1 MQVFKVQGMSCGH
14 CVRAVSA
21 ALLALDADAQVD
33 VDLAGGEVRVESRLS
48 AEQCWRRCARRATR
62 RSRPERGSA
71 AAGAQQPA

>member
-48 AEQCWRRCARRATR
+48 AEQVL
-62 RSRPERGSA
+62 A
-71 AAGAQQPA
+71 ALREEGYEAQPA

>member
-48 AEQCWRRCARRATR
+48 AEQVLAALREEGYEACRA
-62 RSRPERGSA
+62 A
-71 AAGAQQPA
+71 

>member
-1 MQVFKVQGMSCGH
+1 MQAFKVQGMSCGH

-48 AEQCWRRCARRATR
+48 AEQVL
-62 RSRPERGSA
+62 A
-71 AAGAQQPA
+71 ALREEGYEAQPA